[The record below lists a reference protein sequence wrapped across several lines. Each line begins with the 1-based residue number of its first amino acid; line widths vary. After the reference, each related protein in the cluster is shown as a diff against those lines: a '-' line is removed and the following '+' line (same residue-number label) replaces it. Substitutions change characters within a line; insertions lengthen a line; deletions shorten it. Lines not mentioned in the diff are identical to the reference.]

1 MRTTFWTLGSV
12 AGLAVAMGT
21 PGALA
26 QLNAQQIT
34 LIRETAQ
41 SVCKSVEAAIGKK
54 TDLEIQG
61 DIRAQLSGLLQK
73 FSNAGGSVTGKLT
86 QEDFEGISREATAT
100 AIENDRNCRE
110 RVFNKM
116 FDRLM

>member
-1 MRTTFWTLGSV
+1 MRATCWTLGLGAV
-12 AGLAVAMGT
+12 LALAIGT

-26 QLNAQQIT
+26 QLNAQQIA

-41 SVCKSVEAAIGKK
+41 SVCKSVEAAIGKR
-54 TDLEIQG
+54 TELEIQG
-61 DIRAQLSGLLQK
+61 DVRAQLSGLVQK
-73 FSNAGGSVTGKLT
+73 FANVGGSATGKLT